1 MKVLVACIENPMPMK
16 EWDLPP
22 HSQIIQPWMF
32 GDPYKKRTFLWLY
45 GLPLLKPTNIV
56 KPLAEWVTVHRS
68 PTMRSKTFPGIAEAM
83 ATQWG

>member
-1 MKVLVACIENPMPMK
+1 M
-16 EWDLPP
+16 
-22 HSQIIQPWMF
+22 HSIQKTRTHSWMF
-32 GDPYKKRTFLWLY
+32 GDPYKKRTCLWLY

-56 KPLAEWVTVHRS
+56 TPLAEWVNGHRS